1 MKLDNSNVDH
11 VIKGASRCRLFHIL
25 KVEPCPPDPSMRLTV
40 AVILALGVMYNAEAF
55 MSPVPQGMVST
66 SLRRQSNL
74 FGSKEEEIA
83 KLEEQLKKLKD
94 DTEASEAS
102 SQVAT
107 VVEATEQISL
117 DLFLSEQWKE
127 KEAAEE
133 GSSSGLTGIL
143 GAVGLGL
150 ALLVFSQISF
160 GNEALSQYSAN
171 LRNPDTQV
179 NLGDINRARGG
190 DL

>member
-1 MKLDNSNVDH
+1 
-11 VIKGASRCRLFHIL
+11 
-25 KVEPCPPDPSMRLTV
+25 
-40 AVILALGVMYNAEAF
+40 

-66 SLRRQSNL
+66 YLRRQSNL
-74 FGSKEEEIA
+74 FGSKKEEEIS
-83 KLEEQLKKLKD
+83 KLEEQLKNLKD
-94 DTEASEAS
+94 DPEYSEAS

-107 VVEATEQISL
+107 AVEATEAVSI

-143 GAVGLGL
+143 GAVGLGFI
-150 ALLVFSQISF
+150 LLLFSQIPV
-160 GNEALSQYSAN
+160 GNEGLSHYSAN
-171 LRNPDTQV
+171 LQNPDTKV

>member
-1 MKLDNSNVDH
+1 
-11 VIKGASRCRLFHIL
+11 
-25 KVEPCPPDPSMRLTV
+25 MRLTV
-40 AVILALGVMYNAEAF
+40 PIILALSAIYDAEAF
-55 MSPVPQGMVST
+55 MSPLPQGMIST
-66 SLRRQSNL
+66 SLLRQSNL

-83 KLEEQLKKLKD
+83 KLEEQLKKLKE
-94 DTEASEAS
+94 DTETSGAS

-107 VVEATEQISL
+107 AVEAEEEISL

-127 KEAAEE
+127 KETAEE
-133 GSSSGLTGIL
+133 GSSSNLTAIL

-150 ALLVFSQISF
+150 ALLVFSQISV
-160 GNEALSQYSAN
+160 GNEGLSQYSAN
-171 LRNPDTQV
+171 LQNPDTQV